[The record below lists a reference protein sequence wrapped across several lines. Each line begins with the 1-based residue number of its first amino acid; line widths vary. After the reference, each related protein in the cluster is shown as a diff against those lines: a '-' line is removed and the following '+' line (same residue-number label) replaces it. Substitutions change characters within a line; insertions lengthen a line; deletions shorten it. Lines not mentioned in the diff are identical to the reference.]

1 MKPNPKVEIDTGKTV
16 TEVNEKSTLQVFC
29 IDRIDG
35 DWGLLFSK
43 DGEKIE
49 LSDPRVNV
57 TIFENLPKEAERL
70 FKLTIKNVTMNDT
83 GVYGCTL
90 SVLFP
95 KLLDAI
101 NVTVKGERAKV
112 CKNILSKL
120 ILVSR
125 QYGEYKPLTSATWLR

>member
-1 MKPNPKVEIDTGKTV
+1 MKPDAKVEIDTVKTT
-16 TEVNEKSTLQVFC
+16 TELNEKSTLQVFC

-43 DGEKIE
+43 DGVKIE

-57 TIFENLPKEAERL
+57 TIFENLPKQTERL
-70 FKLTIKNVTMNDT
+70 FKLTMENVTMNDT
-83 GVYGCTL
+83 GEYGCTL

-101 NVTVKGERAKV
+101 NITVKGE
-112 CKNILSKL
+112 
-120 ILVSR
+120 
-125 QYGEYKPLTSATWLR
+125 